1 MEYLTIQLKDGTM
14 YIDYLNEST
23 SYRQELYDRFAQQ
36 VLFTPMDEDD
46 LKRYAEQITTELL
59 PHKDLFMNEDDY
71 NEVFQ
76 ETLTELVPY

>member
-1 MEYLTIQLKDGTM
+1 MEYLQIPLKDGTM
-14 YIDYLNEST
+14 FIDYLTESV

-36 VLFTPMDEDD
+36 VLFSPMDEDE
-46 LKRYAEQITTELL
+46 LKRYAEQITVELL
-59 PHKDLFMNEDDY
+59 PDRELFMNEDDY